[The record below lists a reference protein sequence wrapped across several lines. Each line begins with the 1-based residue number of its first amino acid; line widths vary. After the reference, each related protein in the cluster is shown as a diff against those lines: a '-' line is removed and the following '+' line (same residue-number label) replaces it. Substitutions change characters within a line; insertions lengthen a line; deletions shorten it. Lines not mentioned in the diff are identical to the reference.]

1 MVVITLNG
9 KKLLIRAKYRKM
21 VKNCLKPIAF
31 FIIMLNNQKIKVTDL
46 RGRGSMTEKVWL
58 KNYPA
63 EIPHEIDIP
72 EIPVHQFLTD
82 AYKANP
88 GKIAIHFMGKEL
100 TYKELYESALKFA
113 NYLQGLGVEKGD
125 RIAIM
130 LPNCPQA
137 VIAYYGIM
145 YAGGIVVQTNPLY
158 TERELQYQMAD
169 SGAKV
174 ILGLDI
180 LYPRITKILKETQI
194 ENVIIT
200 GIKDYLP
207 FPKNLVYPFIQKKQ
221 YGFSVKVE
229 HSGMNHLFVEIM
241 RSAPLKE
248 ITVPFDFEE
257 DLALLQYTGGTT
269 GFPKGVMLTHK
280 NLIANTM
287 MCNAWLYKCEEGKE
301 VVLGI
306 LPFFHVYGMTTVLI
320 LSVMTKNKMVLMPK
334 FDVEDTLK
342 TIDKQ
347 KPTLFPGAPTIY
359 IGLLNHPDIGKY
371 NLSSIKACL
380 SGSAPLPVEVQER
393 FETITGGKL
402 VEGYGLTETSPVTH
416 ANFIWGE
423 RISGSVG
430 IPWPNTDSVILRSGE
445 TEILPPGE
453 MGEIAI
459 KGPQVMKGYWN
470 RPEDTAMSFADGW
483 FLTGDLG
490 YMDENGYF
498 YIVDRKKDM
507 IIAGGYNIYP
517 REVEEILYEHEAI
530 QECVVAGI
538 PDPYRGETV
547 KAYIVLKEGH
557 SVTEKELNEYCRQN
571 LAAYKV
577 PRAYE
582 FRTELPKTAVGK
594 ILRRTLVEEEKA
606 KLAAEK
612 EAK

>member
-1 MVVITLNG
+1 
-9 KKLLIRAKYRKM
+9 
-21 VKNCLKPIAF
+21 
-31 FIIMLNNQKIKVTDL
+31 
-46 RGRGSMTEKVWL
+46 MTEKVWL

-72 EIPVHQFLTD
+72 KMPVHQFLTD

-88 GKIAIHFMGKEL
+88 TKIAIHFMGKEL

-113 NYLQGLGVEKGD
+113 NYLQNLGVEKGD
-125 RIAIM
+125 RIAVM

-169 SGAKV
+169 SGAKI

-287 MCNAWLYKCEEGKE
+287 MCDAWLYKCEDGQEI
-301 VVLGI
+301 VLGI

-320 LSVMTKNKMVLMPK
+320 LSVMKKSKMVLMPK

-347 KPTLFPGAPTIY
+347 KPTLFPGAPTMY

-380 SGSAPLPVEVQER
+380 SGSAPLPLEVQER
-393 FETITGGKL
+393 FEAITGGKL

-416 ANFIWGE
+416 ANFIWDE
-423 RISGSVG
+423 RVTGSVG

-445 TEILPPGE
+445 ATPLPPGE

-470 RPEDTAMSFADGW
+470 RPEDTAMTFADGW

-498 YIVDRKKDM
+498 FIVDRKKDM

-517 REVEEILYEHEAI
+517 REVEEILYEHDAI

-557 SVTEKELNEYCRQN
+557 SATEKELNDYCRKN

-577 PRAYE
+577 RRAYE